1 MSEPP
6 ALDKVGPEEPSLN
19 LLPEIQTPPPE
30 DVAATPSELQ
40 IPCADN
46 TSSQEAAVPA
56 IETLTPP
63 PDVDPSVLEGLVKDA
78 GKTASD
84 YLLALLHGK
93 KSHDTSG
100 CLLSLNQ
107 LGLLL

>member
-1 MSEPP
+1 MLPQATLPVNPEPEPP

-40 IPCADN
+40 IPCTEN
-46 TSSQEAAVPA
+46 TNSQEAAVPS

-63 PDVDPSVLEGLVKDA
+63 PDVDPSVLEGLVKDPGIA
-78 GKTASD
+78 ASD
-84 YLLALLHGK
+84 SLLVLLYSSR
-93 KSHDTSG
+93 SHDT
-100 CLLSLNQ
+100 
-107 LGLLL
+107 